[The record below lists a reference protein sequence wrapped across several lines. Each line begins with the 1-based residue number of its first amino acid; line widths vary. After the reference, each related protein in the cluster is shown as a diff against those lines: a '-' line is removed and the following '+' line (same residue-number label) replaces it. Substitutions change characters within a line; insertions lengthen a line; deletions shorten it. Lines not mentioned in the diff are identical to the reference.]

1 MSSFRIVLLLVLFF
15 TVRVNL
21 SISQIDSSNIRIGPD
36 QLSEPGGGRFF
47 NYGDKNKVNIEVV
60 VIGGS
65 GGGRYL
71 IPQGTTIF
79 DFLIMA
85 GGTGKEIVKDI
96 KIVRFSSDTPKL
108 KGNEVIQLSFEALYG
123 DEKEEILKSQSNPI
137 LKPGD
142 MVILPEISTQQSIWY
157 YVVQVISY
165 VGTLVSFYYLIYNI
179 FRNN

>member
-1 MSSFRIVLLLVLFF
+1 MINN
-15 TVRVNL
+15 NL

-36 QLSEPGGGRFF
+36 QLQAPGGGNFF
-47 NYGDKNKVNIEVV
+47 NYSDKNKVNIEVIK
-60 VIGGS
+60 IGGS

-85 GGTGKEIVKDI
+85 GGTGKKIVEEI

-108 KGNEVIQLSFEALYG
+108 KGNEVIELSFENLYG
-123 DEKEEILKSQSNPI
+123 DNRDILKGQPNPI

-142 MVILPEISTQQSIWY
+142 MIILPEITDAPTFWF
-157 YVVQVISY
+157 YVREVISY
-165 VGTLVSFYYLIYNI
+165 VGTFVSFYYLIYNI
-179 FRNN
+179 FRRN